1 MEKEKKL
8 TLIKHIDIK
17 NMIKLDKYQYG
28 NFEISVDRWE
38 DPSIIEADT
47 KTKEVHVFGNDGHAI
62 GNVNACFSLE
72 DGDNSVSRITEDM
85 QDAVAIMKM
94 IHNKELKQL
103 ETATFSL
110 RKIKSRK
117 YVVNFKNKQKYV

>member
-8 TLIKHIDIK
+8 TLIKRIDIK

-47 KTKEVHVFGNDGHAI
+47 KTKEVHVFGNDGYAV
-62 GNVNACFSLE
+62 GNVNACFSLK
-72 DGDNSVSRITEDM
+72 DGDDSVSRITEDM

-94 IHNKELKQL
+94 IHNKELK
-103 ETATFSL
+103 
-110 RKIKSRK
+110 
-117 YVVNFKNKQKYV
+117 

>member
-72 DGDNSVSRITEDM
+72 DGDDSVSRITEDM

-110 RKIKSRK
+110 QKIKTE
-117 YVVNFKNKQKYV
+117 NL